1 MKYEATH
8 KKMFGGCTGELELTG
23 SGLRFNCPHGNG
35 LNLPV
40 GSIAKAHKDG
50 IELKSGEK
58 YHFTIENR
66 TKEQVEAIFLSWVNT
81 VQPLPQTNR
90 AAF

>member
-1 MKYEATH
+1 
-8 KKMFGGCTGELELTG
+8 MFGGCTGELELT
-23 SGLRFNCPHGNG
+23 SAGLRFDCPHGAG
-35 LNLPV
+35 LNFPV
-40 GSIAKAHKDG
+40 AIIAKAHKDG

-66 TKEQVEAIFLSWVNT
+66 SKEQVEAIFLSWVST
-81 VQPLPQTNR
+81 VQPLSQQAR